1 MNHRASIFWA
11 AIAGLFLTALTMVGS
26 EVRLRDQRLAEIHA
40 AIERERESIHVLKAE
55 RAYLASAERIGLRA
69 TRDLGLKELTAGHVV
84 SLADL
89 PLYAPTPRFE
99 LQPNQAPSLLL
110 SGYVVSA
117 PDLSRP
123 RGIGDLINENEA
135 GGLIAAAFLPPPRLE
150 SASTMRD
157 TAWVL
162 TRWGAQPE

>member
-11 AIAGLFLTALTMVGS
+11 AIAGLFLTGLTMVGS

-55 RAYLASAERIGLRA
+55 RAYLASSERIGLRA

-89 PLYAPTPRFE
+89 PMYAPTPRFE
-99 LQPNQAPSLLL
+99 LQPEQALPLLL
-110 SGYVVSA
+110 SGYVASA
-117 PDLSRP
+117 PDLIRARS
-123 RGIGDLINENEA
+123 IGDLIDENKA

-150 SASTMRD
+150 SASTMED

>member
-1 MNHRASIFWA
+1 MTHRVSIFWA

-40 AIERERESIHVLKAE
+40 GIERERESIHVLKAE

-69 TRDLGLKELTAGHVV
+69 TRDLGLKEFSAKHIV

-89 PLYAPTPRFE
+89 PLYAPTPE
-99 LQPNQAPSLLL
+99 MKLQPARKAPLLL
-110 SGYVVSA
+110 SGYMLSV
-117 PDLSRP
+117 PDVADS
-123 RGIGDLINENEA
+123 GSSINEA
-135 GGLIAAAFLPPPRLE
+135 GGLIAAAFLPPPQLE
-150 SASTMRD
+150 TASSIED

-162 TRWGAQPE
+162 TRWGSTPE